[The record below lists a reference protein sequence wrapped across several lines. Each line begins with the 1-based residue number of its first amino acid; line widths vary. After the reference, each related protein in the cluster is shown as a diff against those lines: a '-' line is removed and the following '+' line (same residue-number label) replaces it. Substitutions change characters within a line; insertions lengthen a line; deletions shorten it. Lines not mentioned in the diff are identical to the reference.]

1 LRIDDAPGASGNRR
15 VSKPVAVRPWAQY
28 HASVWIRTQ
37 GFQLAGSTRMFAMG
51 ADGRVLA
58 HSNLGVRRD
67 QDWTEHH
74 VVFNSLDN
82 REVRFYLGVW
92 GCGSGQLWMDDARL
106 VEEPL
111 VNLVRRPGCP
121 LRVRDAEG
129 DTVYEES
136 CDFAELRDAAMGTT
150 PWPGEF
156 DVYHRPPVLRLLPG
170 SRIRDGQRLRVSYYH
185 AVTIYDNQVP
195 CSLSEPR
202 VFEVLEDQI
211 RRVQKLFA
219 PRTWFLSHDEI
230 RVAGWSEPEVTS
242 GRTTGQLLAD
252 NVRRCG
258 EIVRRISPESR
269 VCVWSDM
276 FDPSHNAVKD
286 FYLVRGDL
294 AGSWEGLPRDLIVVN
309 WNSGQPRE
317 SLPFFARRGHTQVLA
332 GFYDAPPDRLRSWL
346 AAAREVSGPRGVMY
360 TTWQGD
366 FSQLEAFAQIAWGD
380 RD

>member
-1 LRIDDAPGASGNRR
+1 
-15 VSKPVAVRPWAQY
+15 
-28 HASVWIRTQ
+28 
-37 GFQLAGSTRMFAMG
+37 M
-51 ADGRVLA
+51 
-58 HSNLGVRRD
+58 
-67 QDWTEHH
+67 
-74 VVFNSLDN
+74 DN
-82 REVRFYLGVW
+82 
-92 GCGSGQLWMDDARL
+92 ARL

-121 LRVRDAEG
+121 FRGDAGGE
-129 DTVYEES
+129 TIYEEDR
-136 CDFAELRDAAMGTT
+136 DFAGKRDPVMGVT
-150 PWPGEF
+150 PWPAVRRVSPAAGL
-156 DVYHRPPVLRLLPG
+156 PVLPG

-202 VFEVLEDQI
+202 VFEVRGRPGPPGAEVV
-211 RRVQKLFA
+211 RPA
-219 PRTWFLSHDEI
+219 RTWFLSHDEI

-252 NVRRCG
+252 NVRRCA

-269 VCVWSDM
+269 LCVWSDM

-309 WNSGQPRE
+309 WNSGKPRE

-332 GFYDAPPDRLRSWL
+332 GFYDAPPDRLRPWL